1 MCHQIVKKIALDD
14 MKLRKY
20 KSCELDPRSLVVPI
34 NDVNKLINY
43 INNICKSDMGDKDK
57 VEIIK
62 EYIYES
68 ESKRY

>member
-1 MCHQIVKKIALDD
+1 

-20 KSCELDPRSLVVPI
+20 QASELDPRSIVVPI

-43 INNICKSDMGDKDK
+43 INNICKSDMSDKDK

-62 EYIYES
+62 EYLEGL
-68 ESKRY
+68 K

>member
-1 MCHQIVKKIALDD
+1 

-34 NDVNKLINY
+34 NDVNKIINY
-43 INNICKSDMGDKDK
+43 INNICKSDMSDKDK

-62 EYIYES
+62 ECIYES
-68 ESKRY
+68 KN

>member
-1 MCHQIVKKIALDD
+1 MKI
-14 MKLRKY
+14 RKY

-43 INNICKSDMGDKDK
+43 INNICKSDMSEKDK

-62 EYIYES
+62 EYLEDI
-68 ESKRY
+68 K